1 MRAARIPSI
10 LPLRGVR
17 SGFWGDMARKH
28 RGFHILALA
37 AIAGGVLRL
46 IEPLL
51 ERALR
56 GEALHIA
63 YMLIDVFLILG
74 FIGFGMV
81 AGRLGKAGAAI
92 GILGLLM
99 IRIGAVAG
107 VALYQPGAALALF
120 GAAFIGADIL
130 QRRAKSGLA
139 AALFIAALVLG
150 LAALVP
156 HMTMPAAFAAG
167 IAFGLGFVI
176 EGIALL

>member
-1 MRAARIPSI
+1 MR
-10 LPLRGVR
+10 L
-17 SGFWGDMARKH
+17 GFWGDMARKH
-28 RGFHILALA
+28 RGVYFLALG

-51 ERALR
+51 ERTLS

-63 YMLIDVFLILG
+63 YVLIDIFLILG
-74 FIGFGMV
+74 FIGFGMA

-92 GILGLLM
+92 GVLGLLM

-130 QRRAKSGLA
+130 KRRAKSRLA
-139 AALFIAALVLG
+139 ASLFIAALVLG
-150 LAALVP
+150 LAALMP
-156 HMTMPAAFAAG
+156 HMTMPAALAAG